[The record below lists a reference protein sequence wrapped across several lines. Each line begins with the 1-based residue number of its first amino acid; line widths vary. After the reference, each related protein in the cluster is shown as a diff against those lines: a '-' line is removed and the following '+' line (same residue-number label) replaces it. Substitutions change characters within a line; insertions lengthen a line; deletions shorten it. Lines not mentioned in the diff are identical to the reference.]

1 MNFDANEVAL
11 IQTALEYIIE
21 FGYEFSEDD
30 DSERQDMRTLLQK
43 VVDSS
48 SIIF

>member
-1 MNFDANEVAL
+1 MNFDANEVDL
-11 IQTALEYIIE
+11 IKTALEYIIA
-21 FGYEFSEDD
+21 FGYEFSEED